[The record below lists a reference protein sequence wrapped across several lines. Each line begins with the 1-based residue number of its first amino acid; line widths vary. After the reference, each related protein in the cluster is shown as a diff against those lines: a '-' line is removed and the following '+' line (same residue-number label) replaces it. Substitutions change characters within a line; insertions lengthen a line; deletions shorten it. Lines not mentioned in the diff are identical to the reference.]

1 VKLAT
6 QSGDAHARES
16 FIAQKLGLIRESR
29 VNVSPEM
36 SRARKVERLFLVL
49 FVHRAVAKRTV

>member
-6 QSGDAHARES
+6 QSGDALARES
-16 FIAQKLGLIRESR
+16 FIAQKLGRIRESR

-36 SRARKVERLFLVL
+36 PGARKPERLFLVL